1 MAGQNP
7 NLVYDALA
15 QFDLGIDSGKDA
27 FLLPKN
33 QLSFATNAT
42 VRGDFVTNRPSLQIQ
57 SLSYATAI
65 QQAVTQSLFQGATY
79 CAPDAGSQMLIAQI
93 GGRLFTFTPDPVLPT
108 MAVQEVSIPGDYNS
122 PVQPQAWLNQVERW
136 VMVDNGVANPIYY
149 DSTTNSSRR
158 AIQGSVVQAT
168 SAIASTPST
177 PPVGGNMVLAM
188 SGTVGNLTN
197 FISQS
202 VQLVEYDDNGNVT
215 ETTNWMVV
223 AVGGS
228 GITYSLTLENLGDNS
243 GDSQDSGSQVL
254 IQPSAIGNIITS
266 NGQFT
271 VSLTAYATLTLGMSS
286 PIPAA
291 ITVNSFVNVGGD
303 TNWQVVSTAG
313 NIINLRYSKQ
323 GVDAFALPT
332 WPGNA
337 IYGMILLQV
346 GNNSPNVVV
355 ATLNATLTAPA
366 KGSTTTVNILSA
378 YTSQIGQL
386 VYIGG
391 FQYLVSAYNAT
402 PTTPS
407 ALNVTFQNLN
417 DTRTSHTFNTP
428 TTTPTA
434 VFNFPEMPP
443 GRMGDYCQGRYWKS
457 LTSGIS
463 FIAGD
468 IVGGPSGSPAYNYR
482 DAVLKVSEND
492 LLAGGGSFSVP
503 SNLGQISF
511 IKTTAQL
518 DASLGQGSLMVG
530 TPGGVFSCN
539 APTDRTTWSTMTTP
553 IVSES
558 LIGLGGLSQNSTIV
572 VNGDLL
578 FRATDGVRSL
588 IMARRDFWSWG
599 NTPISFEMS
608 RVLDKDNPG
617 GLPFGSGV
625 QFDNRMLMT
634 ASPVQGSLG
643 VYNQAFVALN
653 FDPISSLQGK
663 ANSVWDGM
671 WTGINTLQVIN
682 GQFSGVQRSFAFT
695 FNTAT
700 SSIEV
705 YEILKTGNLD
715 NGTTPVTWSFETPY
729 TFKEAQGKE
738 FYGLCS
744 LEDGEFY
751 VEDIQPGTSIHF
763 RVQYRP
769 DFSSCWY
776 DWHEFDLCADPKN
789 TTNVYGAR
797 LGLGRPPSLTPNT
810 VNATAANFGRWF
822 QYRFIITGHCVWKG
836 MKVSA
841 ALQPQTEFARVIS
854 NTK

>member
-1 MAGQNP
+1 
-7 NLVYDALA
+7 
-15 QFDLGIDSGKDA
+15 
-27 FLLPKN
+27 
-33 QLSFATNAT
+33 
-42 VRGDFVTNRPSLQIQ
+42 
-57 SLSYATAI
+57 
-65 QQAVTQSLFQGATY
+65 
-79 CAPDAGSQMLIAQI
+79 
-93 GGRLFTFTPDPVLPT
+93 
-108 MAVQEVSIPGDYNS
+108 
-122 PVQPQAWLNQVERW
+122 
-136 VMVDNGVANPIYY
+136 
-149 DSTTNSSRR
+149 
-158 AIQGSVVQAT
+158 
-168 SAIASTPST
+168 
-177 PPVGGNMVLAM
+177 
-188 SGTVGNLTN
+188 
-197 FISQS
+197 
-202 VQLVEYDDNGNVT
+202 
-215 ETTNWMVV
+215 
-223 AVGGS
+223 
-228 GITYSLTLENLGDNS
+228 
-243 GDSQDSGSQVL
+243 
-254 IQPSAIGNIITS
+254 
-266 NGQFT
+266 
-271 VSLTAYATLTLGMSS
+271 
-286 PIPAA
+286 
-291 ITVNSFVNVGGD
+291 
-303 TNWQVVSTAG
+303 
-313 NIINLRYSKQ
+313 
-323 GVDAFALPT
+323 
-332 WPGNA
+332 
-337 IYGMILLQV
+337 
-346 GNNSPNVVV
+346 
-355 ATLNATLTAPA
+355 
-366 KGSTTTVNILSA
+366 
-378 YTSQIGQL
+378 
-386 VYIGG
+386 
-391 FQYLVSAYNAT
+391 
-402 PTTPS
+402 
-407 ALNVTFQNLN
+407 
-417 DTRTSHTFNTP
+417 
-428 TTTPTA
+428 
-434 VFNFPEMPP
+434 
-443 GRMGDYCQGRYWKS
+443 MGDYCQGRYWES

-492 LLAGGGSFSVP
+492 LIAGGGSFSVP

-539 APTDRTTWSTMTTP
+539 APTDRAAWAAMTTP

-558 LIGLGGLSQNSTIV
+558 LIGLGGLSQNSTVV

-578 FRATDGVRSL
+578 FRAVDGIRSL
-588 IMARRDFWSWG
+588 IMARRDFLSWG

-608 RVLDKDNPG
+608 RVLDRDNPN
-617 GLPFGSGV
+617 GLPFGSGD

-634 ASPVQGSLG
+634 ASPVQGPLG

-671 WTGINTLQVIN
+671 WTGINTLQIID
-682 GQFSGVQRSFAFT
+682 GQFNGVHRCLAFT

-700 SSIEV
+700 SAIEV

-715 NGTTPVTWSFETPY
+715 NGSTPVTWSFETPY
-729 TFKEAQGKE
+729 TFKEVQGKE

-751 VEDIQPGTSIHF
+751 VEDIQPGTSLHF
-763 RVQYRP
+763 KVQYRP

-810 VNATAANFGRWF
+810 VNSTAANFGRWF